1 MENVA
6 RSEEPCALQRVDNV
20 IGLFP
25 GVVPGF
31 SEKNNWSSL
40 TVSAVRLE
48 LAGFEARLATLE
60 IRLHISDDT
69 LTEIANAG
77 IDTKY
82 GARPLQQMIELEIE
96 YPLSKAVLK
105 GKFVAKDTIKV
116 LLKDGVLAFEK

>member
-6 RSEEPCALQRVDNV
+6 RSEEPCTLQRVDNV

-77 IDTKY
+77 VDTKY
-82 GARPLQQMIELEIE
+82 GARPLQQTIELEIE

>member
-6 RSEEPCALQRVDNV
+6 RSKEPCALQRVDNV

-40 TVSAVRLE
+40 TVSAARLE

-77 IDTKY
+77 VDTKY
-82 GARPLQQMIELEIE
+82 GARPLQQTIELEIE

>member
-31 SEKNNWSSL
+31 SEKNNRSSL
-40 TVSAVRLE
+40 TVSAARLE
-48 LAGFEARLATLE
+48 LVGFEARLATLE

-77 IDTKY
+77 VDMKY
-82 GARPLQQMIELEIE
+82 GARPLQQTIELEIE

>member
-6 RSEEPCALQRVDNV
+6 RSEEPCTLQRVDNV

-31 SEKNNWSSL
+31 SEKNNRSSL
-40 TVSAVRLE
+40 TVSAARLE
-48 LAGFEARLATLE
+48 LVGFEARLATLE

-77 IDTKY
+77 VDTKY
-82 GARPLQQMIELEIE
+82 GARPLQQTIELEIE